1 MSATLGPIHYRMY
14 GKAQAVDALARRIA
28 AFSDEQGWTAGAE
41 ARLNARH
48 PRLEGD
54 LTGHIDVTDIHGNL
68 NALVGNAEAALACAC
83 EPVPDHVEETLEF
96 VKELGAAS
104 GRSSILPDASLQDAW
119 TAVDAHWLDGMPC
132 DRFVTLHGSSPET
145 MSWTIRLE
153 PHPAA
158 CYEQVRRAWMA
169 GFLSAARIALEAS
182 GDGSYRIAK
191 EA

>member
-1 MSATLGPIHYRMY
+1 M
-14 GKAQAVDALARRIA
+14 
-28 AFSDEQGWTAGAE
+28 
-41 ARLNARH
+41 
-48 PRLEGD
+48 
-54 LTGHIDVTDIHGNL
+54 
-68 NALVGNAEAALACAC
+68 
-83 EPVPDHVEETLEF
+83 EF
-96 VKELGAAS
+96 VKELGTAS

-119 TAVDAHWLDGMPC
+119 AAVDAHWLDGMPC

-145 MSWTIRLE
+145 ISWTIRLE